1 MSQISD
7 LVNLAKSENSNSG
20 KEINFGKVP
29 NFQGQQILK
38 NTAVKINGAKKILS
52 TFAIN
57 HILKQHGQGTNQEK
71 RGQKTIVDADFE
83 FIPKIL
89 EDPDKVEKAVSN
101 NRGHTALKFYKEI
114 NGFNYCIIAAIHNS
128 GDGLN
133 LNVDTMFAK
142 K

>member
-71 RGQKTIVDADFE
+71 RGQKTIVDADL
-83 FIPKIL
+83 IY
-89 EDPDKVEKAVSN
+89 
-101 NRGHTALKFYKEI
+101 TQ
-114 NGFNYCIIAAIHNS
+114 
-128 GDGLN
+128 N
-133 LNVDTMFAK
+133 LRRPR
-142 K
+142 